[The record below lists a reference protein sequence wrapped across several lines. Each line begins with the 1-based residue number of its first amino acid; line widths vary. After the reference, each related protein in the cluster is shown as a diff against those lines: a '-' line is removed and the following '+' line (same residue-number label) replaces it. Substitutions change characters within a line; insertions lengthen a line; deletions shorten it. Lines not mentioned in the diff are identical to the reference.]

1 MYYCILLGL
10 CRSCAP
16 RFLLCIS
23 LYVTCSMSCTFC
35 VYVIC
40 APSHLAPRIPFLYT
54 VVRHTLSVCSFSTLR
69 RFGRFASDC
78 IDTANLPHRDFV
90 FIHPSSSASLV
101 AGRLNYGVV
110 QAVSAANVR
119 GLVIRAHD
127 VRQFAFSVNWVR
139 RADLP
144 HILSYGFWA
153 SAHPFLSHYLTTCP
167 SVLPNFVAAGSL
179 VCTAWVVRR
188 GFLCKGFLLAILGD
202 GVWGFCGLPMFPYMC
217 FTMCPVPS
225 LLLLSVH
232 IVCNCFTVHM

>member
-23 LYVTCSMSCTFC
+23 LYASFFVTCSVSCTFC

-54 VVRHTLSVCSFSTLR
+54 IVRHTLSVCRFSTLR

-101 AGRLNYGVV
+101 AGRLNYWVV

-119 GLVIRAHD
+119 GSVIRAHD
-127 VRQFAFSVNWVR
+127 VRKFAFSVNWVLPCGS
-139 RADLP
+139 ATHPILWVLGISSPFSLPLP
-144 HILSYGFWA
+144 HYMSFRPSQFCSCGVPGINGLSGPA
-153 SAHPFLSHYLTTCP
+153 
-167 SVLPNFVAAGSL
+167 
-179 VCTAWVVRR
+179 
-188 GFLCKGFLLAILGD
+188 
-202 GVWGFCGLPMFPYMC
+202 GLP
-217 FTMCPVPS
+217 
-225 LLLLSVH
+225 LLRVSS
-232 IVCNCFTVHM
+232 